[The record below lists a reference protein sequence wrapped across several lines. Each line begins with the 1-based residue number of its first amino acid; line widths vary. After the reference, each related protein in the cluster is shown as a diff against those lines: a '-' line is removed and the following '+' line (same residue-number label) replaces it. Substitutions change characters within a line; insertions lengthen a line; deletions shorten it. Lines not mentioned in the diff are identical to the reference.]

1 MKRIVAILTLIS
13 LVFLIGCNKNVKT
26 EAGNDNIVVYTSFY
40 PLYYLTDEIGKDKI
54 NLKTIVPNGV
64 EPHDYEITMKQIEEI
79 NNSDLFIFNGAG
91 MEDWLDKLL
100 ETINKDKIALI
111 NGSEEVDLIT
121 EKNTPDPHIWLDP
134 INMDKIGNKIKDVL
148 IELDEENKK
157 FYEENYLNLSEKL
170 KNLDKEYIEGL
181 KNKKGD
187 TILVSHKAFS
197 YLANRYGLEQISVTG
212 ISPSEEPSP
221 KAISNLIEIAK
232 EKELDYIF
240 LETLASPKTVD
251 IIAKEANLEILV
263 LNPLEGLTEKEE
275 KEGMDYVSIM
285 EDNLVSLKKA
295 LVE

>member
-1 MKRIVAILTLIS
+1 
-13 LVFLIGCNKNVKT
+13 
-26 EAGNDNIVVYTSFY
+26 
-40 PLYYLTDEIGKDKI
+40 
-54 NLKTIVPNGV
+54 
-64 EPHDYEITMKQIEEI
+64 
-79 NNSDLFIFNGAG
+79 
-91 MEDWLDKLL
+91 
-100 ETINKDKIALI
+100 
-111 NGSEEVDLIT
+111 
-121 EKNTPDPHIWLDP
+121 
-134 INMDKIGNKIKDVL
+134 
-148 IELDEENKK
+148 
-157 FYEENYLNLSEKL
+157 
-170 KNLDKEYIEGL
+170 
-181 KNKKGD
+181 
-187 TILVSHKAFS
+187 LVSHKAFS